1 MAPYVNSPLRPL
13 VRLGTVFVVAIIALI
28 LLIFTFS
35 AWRNINPGFVGIVF
49 DKANHNVTTGALA
62 PGWAFINPLT
72 QAIQEYPIT
81 IQTYPMV
88 QSSTEGSSGDD
99 SIKVQS
105 NEGQQI
111 NLDVVIQYQVEKS
124 KASQL
129 YTDWGGAPIATVESG
144 VVRQYTRSQVPVVAS
159 KYTWEEITSAKRAEM
174 VSEITSVLNIEFERR
189 HLTLVSFGIREVH
202 LPLALQK
209 SLDAKIQAQQAAEQQ
224 KYQLQQATVKAQQDV
239 AQATGLANAMKEQA
253 EGEATATLTK
263 AKAQAQAN
271 DLLAKSVT
279 PPLIQYE
286 QLQRWDGRLP
296 MFLGATGTPLLDVGS
311 MMKSLGAGKAPAA
324 TAHDPLLPVPSP
336 TP

>member
-1 MAPYVNSPLRPL
+1 MTPFADRPSRPFL
-13 VRLGTVFVVAIIALI
+13 RLGTLFIAAIAAVVLLVFM
-28 LLIFTFS
+28 FS
-35 AWRNINPGFVGIVF
+35 AWRNINPGYVGIVF
-49 DKANHNVTTGALA
+49 DKANHNVTTGALN
-62 PGWAFINPLT
+62 PGWAFIDPLT
-72 QAIQEYPIT
+72 QAIQEYPVT

-88 QSSTEGSSGDD
+88 QASTEGNAGDD

-129 YTDWGGAPIATVESG
+129 YTDWGGAPISVIESG

-159 KYTWEEITSAKRAEM
+159 KYTWEEITSSKRAEM
-174 VSEITSVLNIEFERR
+174 VSEIMAILREEFERR

-202 LPLALQK
+202 LPQALQR
-209 SLDAKIQAQQAAEQQ
+209 SLDQKIQAQQAAEQQ
-224 KYQLQQATVKAQQDV
+224 TYQLAQAKVKADQDV

-296 MFLGATGTPLLDVGS
+296 LFLGATGTPLLDVAG
-311 MMKSLGAGKAPAA
+311 MVKAAEGATPA
-324 TAHDPLLPVPSP
+324 HPLAPSP
-336 TP
+336 TPEP

>member
-1 MAPYVNSPLRPL
+1 MATFANSPARPI
-13 VRLGTVFVVAIIALI
+13 VRLFTIFVVAVIALI

-35 AWRNINPGFVGIVF
+35 AWRNINPGYVGIVF
-49 DKANHNVTTGALA
+49 DKANHNVTTGALD

-88 QSSTEGSSGDD
+88 LNAYEGTARDD

-129 YTDWGGAPIATVESG
+129 YLDWGGAPITVVETG

-159 KYTWEEITSAKRAEM
+159 KFTWEEITSTKRAEM
-174 VSEITSVLNIEFERR
+174 VTEIVAILREEFDRR

-202 LPLALQK
+202 LPEALQR
-209 SLDAKIQAQQAAEQQ
+209 SLDQKIQAQQAAEQQ
-224 KYQLQQATVKAQQDV
+224 KYQLAQAVVKADQDV
-239 AQATGLANAMKEQA
+239 AQATGQANAMKEQA
-253 EGEATATLTK
+253 EGEAQATLTK

-296 MFLGATGTPLLDVGS
+296 LFLG
-311 MMKSLGAGKAPAA
+311 
-324 TAHDPLLPVPSP
+324 TAP
-336 TP
+336 TPFVDVAGLVKAAEVPPSARVPAPTPAPLP